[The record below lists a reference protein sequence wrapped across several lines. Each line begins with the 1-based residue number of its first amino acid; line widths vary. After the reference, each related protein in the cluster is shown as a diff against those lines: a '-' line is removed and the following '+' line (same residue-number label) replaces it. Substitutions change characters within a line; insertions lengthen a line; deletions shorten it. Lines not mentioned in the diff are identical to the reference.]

1 MDYIGETECDAATS
15 LTATTV
21 DPSTVFL
28 SWSAEDGTSYRIDYR
43 LAGGGE
49 ITKVPV
55 VANFHTLGGLTPCT
69 AYEYR
74 ILVHC
79 PVDGKLFSAWFS
91 FSTPCKE
98 GEMMENMMEIFPNP
112 ATESI
117 TVGYLTDDAGS
128 VTISV
133 LDITGKKYI
142 SEVKE
147 AVSGINSYSLNLGN
161 LESGVYFVQIKNGE
175 NQVIDKVIVN
185 K

>member
-1 MDYIGETECDAATS
+1 
-15 LTATTV
+15 
-21 DPSTVFL
+21 
-28 SWSAEDGTSYRIDYR
+28 
-43 LAGGGE
+43 
-49 ITKVPV
+49 
-55 VANFHTLGGLTPCT
+55 
-69 AYEYR
+69 
-74 ILVHC
+74 
-79 PVDGKLFSAWFS
+79 
-91 FSTPCKE
+91 
-98 GEMMENMMEIFPNP
+98 MMEIFPNP

-117 TVGYLTDDAGS
+117 TVSYLTDDAGS